1 MIEVRGLTKR
11 FTTTLAVDDL
21 TFTVQPGRVT
31 GLLGPNGAGK
41 STVMRVIM
49 GLDAP
54 TEGTATINGRR
65 MADLPRPLRAVGALL
80 DAHAVHGGRRAH
92 DHLLC
97 LAHGNGIPR
106 RRVDEVLGLAGL
118 DTVADHRVRTFSL
131 GMYQRLGIA
140 AALLGDPATLILDEP
155 ANGLDPEGI
164 LWIRTLLRNLADE
177 GRTVLVSSHLMSET
191 ALTAGR
197 LVIIGRGRLLA
208 DDSVDSLLR
217 SRAVA
222 EVLVRTAGDSAPFA
236 SWLAASG
243 ATVRSGIGGCLLVSG
258 LEAAEISALAMSR
271 QVVLAELTPR
281 RISLED
287 VFMTLTRDSVEF
299 NGTQRAA

>member
-49 GLDAP
+49 GLAAP
-54 TEGTATINGRR
+54 TEGTATIDGRR
-65 MADLPRPLRAVGALL
+65 MADLPRPTREVGALL
-80 DAHAVHGGRRAH
+80 DAHAVHGGRRAR

-106 RRVDEVLGLAGL
+106 RRVDEVLRLAGL

-131 GMYQRLGIA
+131 GMFQRLGIA

-164 LWIRTLLRNLADE
+164 LWIRTLIRNLAYE

-191 ALTAGR
+191 ALTVDR
-197 LVIIGRGRLLA
+197 LVIIGMGRLLA
-208 DDSVDSLLR
+208 DDSVDALLR
-217 SRAVA
+217 SRAGG

-236 SWLAASG
+236 SSLAASG
-243 ATVRSGIGGCLLVSG
+243 ATVRSGPGGGLLVSG
-258 LEAAEISALAMSR
+258 LVAAEISALAMSR

-281 RISLED
+281 QASLEE
-287 VFMTLTRDSVEF
+287 VFMKLTRHSVEF
-299 NGTQRAA
+299 RATQGAA